1 MIEIICKLMV
11 STFFILG
18 ILAIVAS
25 IIFGIV
31 LNNFSLVFD
40 AIFFKVPIYLF
51 LIKLI
56 NYLMQKI
63 DDRW

>member
-1 MIEIICKLMV
+1 MIEIICKV
-11 STFFILG
+11 IISTFAILG

-31 LNNFSLVFD
+31 LNNFSLVFV
-40 AIFFKVPIYLF
+40 AIFVLWPIYLWLLSYF
-51 LIKLI
+51 GK
-56 NYLMQKI
+56 KI

>member
-51 LIKLI
+51 LINLI
-56 NYLMQKI
+56 NYLMQKN
-63 DDRW
+63 

>member
-11 STFFILG
+11 STFAILG

-31 LNNFSLVFD
+31 LNNFSLVFV
-40 AIFFKVPIYLF
+40 AIFVLLPIYSS
-51 LIKLI
+51 LI

>member
-1 MIEIICKLMV
+1 MIEIICEVMV
-11 STFFILG
+11 SIFAILG

-31 LNNFSLVFD
+31 LNNFSLVFV
-40 AIFFKVPIYLF
+40 AIFILFPIYLR
-51 LIKLI
+51 LLS
-56 NYLMQKI
+56 YLGQKI